1 MPRIFSFRNS
11 FFAIAALLL
20 LSPASAF
27 ADSASLANGQSAT
40 FNYVAVGF
48 PNSTASATFTY
59 NQLAGTLTLVLTN
72 TSTDNIKLTEIGFNA
87 NMIVA
92 GTPVITYAGGTLAD
106 FVIGTQSLQGTF
118 TLGTNSSG
126 GEDAD
131 VLNDGESLTVV
142 FTLSGVPPALLEIG
156 GSQVHLQSLPDGNS
170 QKPNGSIT
178 TVPEPA
184 SMLLLGT
191 GLAGIA
197 SRLRK
202 RRKENNEELS

>member
-1 MPRIFSFRNS
+1 MPRILSFRNS

-20 LSPASAF
+20 LSPAAAF

-48 PNSTASATFTY
+48 PNSTATATFTY
-59 NQLAGTLTLVLTN
+59 NQVAGTLTLVLTN
-72 TSTDNIKLTEIGFNA
+72 TSTDDIKLDEIGFSS
-87 NMIVA
+87 NMVVA
-92 GTPVITYAGGTLAD
+92 GTPVITNAVGTVAD
-106 FVIGTQSLQGTF
+106 FVAGTQTLQGTYS
-118 TLGTNSSG
+118 LGANASG
-126 GEDAD
+126 GNDAD

-142 FTLSGVPPALLEIG
+142 FTLSGVPPALLEIA
-156 GSQVHLQSLPDGNS
+156 STQVHLMSLPDGNS
-170 QKPNGSIT
+170 QKPGGTVT
-178 TVPEPA
+178 TPEPA

-202 RRKENNEELS
+202 RRNRANAQI